1 MRITPTAQYL
11 KDLRSEKPRPSGSR
25 PPPPSKFGSLRRS
38 ETVDV
43 TTEEPRNGD
52 RPTLASSS
60 SMPHMHLAHRRTES
74 NTSTRTMNRSP
85 FAGRPLA
92 RAPSASPEPPS
103 QTEDKQTM
111 RRTPS
116 IPYIEN
122 GTTWMQKQESKSLR
136 QALQDMDLREEQK
149 MHAAARDEAAELVW
163 KHQNPEAAD
172 GPYRNPDLKDYRSHL
187 RKGSY
192 SRTFSQG
199 SGSGSQRSASD
210 GSQSSN
216 PASGDGSASIE
227 PRKYVIPRKVSPP
240 SNEVSVPKK
249 RRESNGK
256 SYDQIAS
263 SVAQDIAVAHRR
275 VSSGSKRAPIR
286 IMSGEKKKFMHP
298 DDRIW
303 EDPEEGQSPAKSKA
317 PTIIQEE
324 RRESVPAAPSQHV
337 PSYIRK
343 NPFAR
348 VRAHVDRMERSNSA
362 PTLQTLPGARS
373 PRHDRVEIH
382 RNPPSQSRNAL
393 YTSNEPLSLPPTP
406 PRDTGHDAEDE
417 IAPKRTPTKN
427 GIEIRGDDIRSATSK
442 SRRDY
447 SPALPRPTV
456 VSDKPGRPIV
466 SFKEDWKLKE
476 IMMEEQQSIAP
487 LPRSDPT
494 AEPFRVGRAVEDET
508 NSLHRADS
516 LPAPLKIGRPGSSS
530 SRTPPE
536 SPSKDPRPQVS
547 PHESPSKPASPR
559 PLPESP
565 SRIPKINV
573 DEVPKWKASPR
584 SSAPSSS
591 SSNAPPPPIPTICA
605 PDDPPVP
612 SISLPEEPAA
622 ASPTVP
628 VINVDVPEVSINGA
642 SSSSPPRSRIP
653 QRPLPSAGS
662 APAPGRPLPR
672 HANTTP
678 VLAMKSTP
686 HMTPS
691 IRQSGALCAHCAL
704 PIAGRILSAAGE
716 RFHPGCFVCHHCET
730 NLECVA
736 FYPEPDKQRSARVER
751 IHARQHGLPIP
762 IPEDATPEDL
772 ERWEAEDGD
781 ESLRF
786 YCHLDFHEMF
796 SPRCKSCKTPIEGEV
811 IVACGAEWHA
821 GHFFC
826 AQCGDPFDSTTPF
839 VEKDG
844 YAWCVGCHTN
854 RYSSKCRKC
863 KKPVT
868 DVVVKAL
875 GSDWHANC
883 FVCLECNGEFE
894 DGRYFLRGESQD
906 PVCVKCEERRLKA

>member
-1 MRITPTAQYL
+1 
-11 KDLRSEKPRPSGSR
+11 
-25 PPPPSKFGSLRRS
+25 
-38 ETVDV
+38 
-43 TTEEPRNGD
+43 
-52 RPTLASSS
+52 
-60 SMPHMHLAHRRTES
+60 
-74 NTSTRTMNRSP
+74 MNRSP

-92 RAPSASPEPPS
+92 RAPSASPGPHS
-103 QTEDKQTM
+103 QTDDRQTM

-116 IPYIEN
+116 ITYIEN

-136 QALQDMDLREEQK
+136 QALQDMDLRAEQT

-172 GPYRNPDLKDYRSHL
+172 APYRNPDLKDYRSHL

-199 SGSGSQRSASD
+199 SASGSQRSASD
-210 GSQSSN
+210 GSH
-216 PASGDGSASIE
+216 
-227 PRKYVIPRKVSPP
+227 
-240 SNEVSVPKK
+240 
-249 RRESNGK
+249 
-256 SYDQIAS
+256 YDQIAS

-275 VSSGSKRAPIR
+275 VSSGSKRAPVR

-303 EDPEEGQSPAKSKA
+303 EDPEEGQSPTKSKA
-317 PTIIQEE
+317 PTIIHEE
-324 RRESVPAAPSQHV
+324 IRESVPAASTQHI
-337 PSYIRK
+337 PSYVRK

-362 PTLQTLPGARS
+362 PTLQSLPGARS

-406 PRDTGHDAEDE
+406 PGDTGHDAEDE
-417 IAPKRTPTKN
+417 VAPKNTPTKN

-487 LPRSDPT
+487 LP
-494 AEPFRVGRAVEDET
+494 
-508 NSLHRADS
+508 
-516 LPAPLKIGRPGSSS
+516 SS
-530 SRTPPE
+530 
-536 SPSKDPRPQVS
+536 
-547 PHESPSKPASPR
+547 
-559 PLPESP
+559 
-565 SRIPKINV
+565 
-573 DEVPKWKASPR
+573 
-584 SSAPSSS
+584 
-591 SSNAPPPPIPTICA
+591 
-605 PDDPPVP
+605 
-612 SISLPEEPAA
+612 

-628 VINVDVPEVSINGA
+628 VINVDVPEVSVNGA
-642 SSSSPPRSRIP
+642 SPSSPPRSRIP

-678 VLAMKSTP
+678 VLALKSTP

-691 IRQSGALCAHCAL
+691 IRQSGALCAQCAL

-751 IHARQHGLPIP
+751 IRARQHGLPIP
-762 IPEDATPEDL
+762 IPEDAAPEDL

-786 YCHLDFHEMF
+786 YCHLDFHEIF
-796 SPRCKSCKTPIEGEV
+796 SPRCKSCKTPIEGEI